1 MQWWGNVF
9 PGQILPFKAEE
20 ERKELFP
27 ASLYLQQLI
36 FRYLSPPCPSLP
48 QTEMT
53 QMNFAQ
59 FHSVSLLLSA
69 PSYGN
74 FHPGSKAPLSKQ
86 GTHV

>member
-36 FRYLSPPCPSLP
+36 FRYLSPP
-48 QTEMT
+48 
-53 QMNFAQ
+53 
-59 FHSVSLLLSA
+59 VLLS
-69 PSYGN
+69 PRL
-74 FHPGSKAPLSKQ
+74 K
-86 GTHV
+86 